1 MQTLQVQRVRT
12 INDQALR
19 VRTAPLTDSQL
30 GFISFISHSSHQDR
44 ILLGTKFMGEHLGEV
59 VGYLY
64 RLEMII
70 DKTISRLSPFQDDI
84 GALFTVKCKE
94 TVVQCLT
101 FRFEHTDCYLNASL
115 TQLSDAPALN
125 LGKRIHTANNG
136 TPHTFLNDQIGTR
149 GGLTIMRTGLQ
160 THIDGC
166 FFQKWL
172 VFCTHRGKRIYLG
185 MSFATTHM
193 IALTDNPAIRT
204 HDHSTHH
211 RIGLGILLTIPSQL
225 QTAPHVFFVVYH
237 HFFTVLLFYLFTF
250 YYLCI
255 RYDIRNALPQTIHM
269 L

>member
-19 VRTAPLTDSQL
+19 VCTTPLTDSQL

-84 GALFTVKCKE
+84 GALLPMKSKE
-94 TVVQCLT
+94 TTVQSLT
-101 FRFEHTDCYLNASL
+101 FLLKHAHFHLDTGISQFTD
-115 TQLSDAPALN
+115 TPTFHLSK
-125 LGKRIHTANNG
+125 GIHTANNG

-166 FFQKWL
+166 VFQEWL
-172 VFCTHRGKRIYLG
+172 VFCTYRGKRIYLG

>member
-1 MQTLQVQRVRT
+1 
-12 INDQALR
+12 
-19 VRTAPLTDSQL
+19 
-30 GFISFISHSSHQDR
+30 
-44 ILLGTKFMGEHLGEV
+44 
-59 VGYLY
+59 
-64 RLEMII
+64 
-70 DKTISRLSPFQDDI
+70 
-84 GALFTVKCKE
+84 
-94 TVVQCLT
+94 
-101 FRFEHTDCYLNASL
+101 
-115 TQLSDAPALN
+115 
-125 LGKRIHTANNG
+125 
-136 TPHTFLNDQIGTR
+136 
-149 GGLTIMRTGLQ
+149 MRTGLQ

-211 RIGLGILLTIPSQL
+211 RIRLGILLTIPSQL